1 MARKHPVFGDQAA
14 SAKLLWKEASAGRR
28 GPKPAL
34 TLEQLVDGA
43 IRLADAG
50 GLSALSMEKLAREF
64 GFTPMA
70 LYRYVPGKAELIDL
84 MIDRG
89 LGMPPL
95 FEGEATAW
103 RDKLLRWAESMAD
116 VFRRHPWSLEA
127 TGHLRVMGP
136 CELAWLEAGLGALAP
151 TGLTPD
157 ERHSACLALVSQI
170 RTSAQFSKAPA
181 DGYQAMSGAQWAT
194 ATRALLETREA
205 RYPQLSHV
213 LSQRREADTPEPGL
227 TWVLDGIAARIER
240 RKRKPAKASR
250 HSD

>member
-1 MARKHPVFGDQAA
+1 MARKHPVFGDQEA
-14 SAKLLWKEASAGRR
+14 SVKLLWKETSAGRR

-43 IRLADAG
+43 IKLADTQ
-50 GLSALSMEKLAREF
+50 GLAALSMEKLAREF

-89 LGMPPL
+89 IGMPPAL
-95 FEGEATAW
+95 EGEATAW
-103 RDKLLRWAESMAD
+103 RDKLLRWAESLAG

-136 CELAWLEAGLGALAP
+136 CELAWLEAGMGALAP

-157 ERHSACLALVSQI
+157 ERHSACLALLSLV
-170 RTSAQFSKAPA
+170 RTSAQFSKAA
-181 DGYQAMSGAQWAT
+181 EDGHQAMSGAQWAT

-205 RYPQLSHV
+205 RYPQLSLV
-213 LSQRREADTPEPGL
+213 LSQRREADTPESWL
-227 TWVLDGIAARIER
+227 AWVLDGIAARIER
-240 RKRKPAKASR
+240 RKRKRRPSAE
-250 HSD
+250 

>member
-14 SAKLLWKEASAGRR
+14 SVELLWKETSAGRR

-34 TLEQLVDGA
+34 TLEQIVDGA
-43 IRLADAG
+43 IKLADAR
-50 GLSALSMEKLAREF
+50 GLAALSMEKLAREF

-84 MIDRG
+84 MLDRG
-89 LGMPPL
+89 IGMPPTL
-95 FEGEATAW
+95 EGEATAW
-103 RDKLLRWAESMAD
+103 RDKLLYWAESLAD

-127 TGHLRVMGP
+127 TGRLRVMGP
-136 CELAWLEAGLGALAP
+136 CELAWLEAGMGALAP
-151 TGLTPD
+151 TGLTSD
-157 ERHSACLALVSQI
+157 ECHSACLALVSLI

-181 DGYQAMSGAQWAT
+181 DGHQAMSGTQWAA

-205 RYPQLSHV
+205 LYPQLSRV
-213 LSQRREADTPEPGL
+213 LSQRREADTPESGL

-240 RKRKPAKASR
+240 RKRKRRPSAE
-250 HSD
+250 